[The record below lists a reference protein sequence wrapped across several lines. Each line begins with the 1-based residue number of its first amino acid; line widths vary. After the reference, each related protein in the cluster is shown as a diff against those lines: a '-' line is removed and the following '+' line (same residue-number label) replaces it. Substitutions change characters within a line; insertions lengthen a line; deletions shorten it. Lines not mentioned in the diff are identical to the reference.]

1 VTGAGRI
8 VMSARVGRLMVPAV
22 LRPLAERIADLVRP
36 RIGERC
42 LDALCDGGV
51 MAAVLAR
58 AVGVTGSV
66 LAVDEDA
73 GAVDECREQAVA
85 LRLAW
90 LRAECRMLGAGS
102 IPPFDVVTSLLTLP
116 WAADPGSLLRA
127 LGDARSGAAG
137 RLAVAVWSEPD
148 SVPHEEAVAEALSA
162 VRGSRPGAVDR
173 GFAFSAPG
181 ALERLAT
188 DAGIVRGKVQAVRD
202 VVRFNGPDHLW
213 AALVDD
219 RPSIAGL
226 PLEPAAA
233 AESIARVGARLA
245 RYAASDGT
253 LIIPVELLVL
263 TAGFS

>member
-1 VTGAGRI
+1 
-8 VMSARVGRLMVPAV
+8 MSARVGRLMVPAV
-22 LRPLAERIADLVRP
+22 LRPLAERVADLVRP
-36 RIGERC
+36 RRGERC

-58 AVGVTGSV
+58 AVGPAGSV

-73 GAVDECREQAVA
+73 GAVDECREQAEA

-90 LRAECRMLGAGS
+90 LRAECRVLGAGTR
-102 IPPFDVVTSLLTLP
+102 PEFDVVTSLLTLP

-127 LGDARSGAAG
+127 LADARTGATA
-137 RLAVAVWSEPD
+137 RLAVAVWSRPHT
-148 SVPHEEAVAEALSA
+148 VPHEEAVADALSA
-162 VRGSRPGAVDR
+162 ARGSRPHAVDR
-173 GFAFSAPG
+173 AFAFSAPG
-181 ALERLAT
+181 ALERCAS
-188 DAGIVRGKVQAVRD
+188 DAGVARCEVHVLRD

-219 RPSIAGL
+219 RPSIAGP

-245 RYAASDGT
+245 HYAATDGT
-253 LIIPVELLVL
+253 LVIPVELLVL
-263 TAGFS
+263 TA